1 MAGGITNEILPAI
14 SNKENSADWRALPLG
29 EDRGAVAL
37 TPPKIYHYVKS
48 VSSWKSIPSYTEKK
62 PKNLTSL

>member
-29 EDRGAVAL
+29 EDRGVVAL
-37 TPPKIYHYVKS
+37 TPPKNLPLRQIRFQLEV
-48 VSSWKSIPSYTEKK
+48 YTF
-62 PKNLTSL
+62 LY